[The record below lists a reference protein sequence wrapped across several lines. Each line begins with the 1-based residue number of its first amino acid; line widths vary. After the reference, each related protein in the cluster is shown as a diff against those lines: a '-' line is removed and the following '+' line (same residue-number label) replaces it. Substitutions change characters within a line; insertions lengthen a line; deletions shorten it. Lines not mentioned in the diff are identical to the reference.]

1 MRSSNQRRQIP
12 RAVKRVIGFL
22 APALMATWGIYWAT
36 GLFWASLATGLLMS
50 AGMEVAYRLDR
61 LFIAPRLQ
69 RISHDWFRFGLETTL
84 SLVEHIG
91 PAILALLVCSR
102 VFGFTAQ
109 ASVAWVVVGGLLI
122 GFPIVHGTESALRS
136 YRELKERERTEERLR
151 ALATEAELRALKAQI
166 NPHFLFNTLNTIA
179 SMIHADPPGAEAT
192 VERLSEMFRYVLVGS
207 ERGLVPL
214 GEELSFVDGYLEIER
229 ARFGERLSVSRDIDD
244 GVLEVSIPSLS
255 LQPLVE
261 NAVQHGRGPEG
272 KIELTIRAV
281 LEGGEVVLSIA
292 DQGPGMPHGQGVRSG
307 AGVGLRNVDERL
319 RKTYGEEYGLVTR
332 DNVPR
337 GTVVVVR
344 VPVAAS

>member
-1 MRSSNQRRQIP
+1 MRSGNRRRIP
-12 RAVKRVIGFL
+12 PAVKRVIGFL

-36 GLFWASLATGLLMS
+36 GRFWASLTTGLVMS

-61 LFIAPRLQ
+61 LVIAPRLQ
-69 RISHDWFRFGLETTL
+69 SISHEWFRFGLETTL
-84 SLVEHIG
+84 SLAEHIV
-91 PAILALLVCSR
+91 PAILALLACSR
-102 VFGFTAQ
+102 IFGITAE

-122 GFPIVHGTESALRS
+122 GFPIVHGTDSALRS

-179 SMIHADPPGAEAT
+179 AMIHADPAGAEAT

-214 GEELSFVDGYLEIER
+214 EEELSFVDGYLEIER
-229 ARFGERLSVSRDIDD
+229 ARFGERLSVSREIDE
-244 GVLEVSIPSLS
+244 GVLGVSIPSLS

-261 NAVQHGRGPEG
+261 NAVQHGRGLEG
-272 KIELTIRAV
+272 RIELAV
-281 LEGGEVVLSIA
+281 HAVREDDEVVISIA
-292 DQGPGMPHGQGVRSG
+292 DRGPGMPPGQGVASG
-307 AGVGLRNVDERL
+307 TGVGLRNVDERL
-319 RKTYGEEYGLVTR
+319 RKTYGEEYRLLTR
-332 DNVPR
+332 DNAPR

-344 VPVAAS
+344 IPAAAP

>member
-1 MRSSNQRRQIP
+1 MTSGNRRSIP
-12 RAVKRVIGFL
+12 PAVRRVIGFL

-36 GLFWASLATGLLMS
+36 GLFWASLTTGLVMS
-50 AGMEVAYRLDR
+50 AGMELAYRLDR
-61 LFIAPRLQ
+61 LFIAPWLQ
-69 RISHDWFRFGLETTL
+69 RISHEWFRFGLETTL
-84 SLVEHIG
+84 SLAEHIV
-91 PAILALLVCSR
+91 PAILALLACSR
-102 VFGFTAQ
+102 VVGFTAE

-179 SMIHADPPGAEAT
+179 SMIHADPAGAEAT

-214 GEELSFVDGYLEIER
+214 EEELSFVDGYLEIER
-229 ARFGERLSVSRDIDD
+229 ARFGQRLSVSREIDD
-244 GVLEVSIPSLS
+244 RVLGVPIPSLS

-261 NAVQHGRGPEG
+261 NAVQHGRGPQG
-272 KIELTIRAV
+272 RVELTIRAV
-281 LEGGEVVLSIA
+281 REGDEVVISIA
-292 DQGPGMPHGQGVRSG
+292 DQGPGMPSGQGVRPRI
-307 AGVGLRNVDERL
+307 GVGLHNVDERL
-319 RKTYGEEYGLVTR
+319 RKTYGEEYRLVTR

-344 VPVAAS
+344 IPIAGS